1 MVRIIT
7 DGTSDMSLRRG
18 AELNVDVIPMR
29 VFFGEESF
37 RDGVD
42 ITREEFFARLASS
55 RELPTTSQLNPDD
68 FLELFQKYADQGDQI
83 VGIFVSAELS
93 GTCQSACIARDMVEG
108 GEIHIVDS
116 RTATFALAL
125 LVEEA
130 ARLRD
135 RGLSAADVAAG
146 VEELARRT
154 RLLAIVDTLTYLKR
168 GGRISAATAAVG
180 GLLGIKPIVG
190 VDGRG
195 TVEALGKARSIH
207 AGLEWIARRIGG
219 PRLPGGLRP
228 LQLPRAGARVHGGAE
243 GRAAP
248 GPAPGDGFHR
258 RGDRHPCGPR
268 RGWCGVHRGGVRSAP
283 WKTTAIKKS

>member
-55 RELPTTSQLNPDD
+55 QELPTTSQLSPDD
-68 FLELFQKYADQGDQI
+68 FLELFQKYVDQGDQV
-83 VGIFVSAELS
+83 VGIFLSTELS

-116 RTATFALAL
+116 RTVTFGLAL

-130 ARLRD
+130 ARMRD
-135 RGLSAADVAAG
+135 EGLSAAQIAEA
-146 VEELARRT
+146 VEQLARRT
-154 RLLAIVDTLTYLKR
+154 RLLAIVDTLTYLKK

-180 GLLGIKPIVG
+180 GLLGIKPIVA
-190 VDGRG
+190 VDSRG
-195 TVEALGKARSIH
+195 TVEAVGKARSM
-207 AGLEWIARRIGG
+207 ASGLEWIARHIEQAPADPAYPVAYGHSNSPERVAPCMEALRDVLPQGRPPLMGSIGAVIGTHVG
-219 PRLPGGLRP
+219 P
-228 LQLPRAGARVHGGAE
+228 GAVGVAYIAAE
-243 GRAAP
+243 
-248 GPAPGDGFHR
+248 
-258 RGDRHPCGPR
+258 
-268 RGWCGVHRGGVRSAP
+268 
-283 WKTTAIKKS
+283 